1 MQNQINFSLQ
11 NQASMI
17 PLQRNQDKQNANS
30 HLSDILLEGERS
42 THPDI
47 LQTHDGICILPKP
60 SWPSPNIQE
69 GATSKLEIREDKL
82 IDAGTA
88 SKKIRFV
95 DNDEDKRMHNNIQ
108 KEPSMLNSNRIRRIS
123 RSTSMKIE
131 EDEETLFIPVAGNKH
146 EDNSLNLFTSEPEFS
161 IPSPNFLQA
170 SKDDNSALDDNSKM
184 HINGDQLDQA
194 RGSQGQ
200 KKRLKKLTNINAEK
214 KNDDAGK
221 NSDTQSK
228 DLCSVCLCKSLLIF
242 NS

>member
-69 GATSKLEIREDKL
+69 GATSKPEIGEDKL
-82 IDAGTA
+82 IDADIA

-95 DNDEDKRMHNNIQ
+95 DDDEDKRMHDNIE
-108 KEPSMLNSNRIRRIS
+108 KEPSMLNSNRIQRIS

-146 EDNSLNLFTSEPEFS
+146 EDNPLNLFTSESEFT
-161 IPSPNFLQA
+161 IPSPSILQA
-170 SKDDNSALDDNSKM
+170 SKDNTAVDDNSKM
-184 HINGDQLDQA
+184 HIDADQFDQT
-194 RGSQGQ
+194 RDSQRQ
-200 KKRLKKLTNINAEK
+200 KKRLKKLASSNAEK

-221 NSDTQSK
+221 NPDSQPK